1 LFSGK
6 ILLASLFALTVPAL
20 AQAQQQR
27 ARPATPARTDRPVAQ
42 SAGAGMQL
50 TADDMALVVAGLELP
65 PEALS
70 KLASDPQERR
80 SFARDIRH
88 MLAASEEARS
98 LGYAARP
105 ELKLQLELT
114 RSFAVAQIYFRRKQQ
129 AGATSEEQIV
139 PQAEVD
145 ALLKEPAEQQRFAA
159 FVEDYR
165 KNGPGRGAPIADE
178 QRQKLAQHYG
188 RVMLAERKGTA
199 EGVARERAT
208 QLAVMLQQARLLA
221 AAYSKEMQ
229 PQLKPTD
236 AETDAYVAA
245 HPELDTKAARQKV
258 EDILKRVRAG
268 EDFAALAKEFSED
281 PGSRAQGGDLG
292 WFGRGEMVKE
302 FEDAAFAL
310 KEGEVSGIVESP
322 FGYHIIKVEEHR
334 RQMNDANNV
343 VEQVHA
349 RHILVL
355 YSHAARDPN
364 SPPVPPREQARA
376 GVEEEKREQLFESLA
391 ARHNVRVAEDYK
403 VASSVAAPAPASPGG
418 TSATPQAT
426 TPAAQTQ
433 KQADA
438 QTQTQTQTQTKAQGT
453 QPSATK
459 TPARR
464 APARRG
470 H

>member
-1 LFSGK
+1 
-6 ILLASLFALTVPAL
+6 
-20 AQAQQQR
+20 
-27 ARPATPARTDRPVAQ
+27 
-42 SAGAGMQL
+42 
-50 TADDMALVVAGLELP
+50 MALVVAGLELP
-65 PEALS
+65 TESLA
-70 KLASDPQERR
+70 KLANDPQERR
-80 SFARDIRH
+80 NFARDIRH

-114 RSFAVAQIYFRRKQQ
+114 RSFAVAQIYFRRRQQ
-129 AGATSEEQIV
+129 AGAASDEQIV
-139 PQAEVD
+139 PQAEVE
-145 ALLKEPAEQQRFAA
+145 ALLKEPAQQQEFAA
-159 FVEDYR
+159 FLEDYR
-165 KNGPGRGAPIADE
+165 KNGPNQGAPITDD
-178 QRQKLAQHYG
+178 QRQKLAEHYG
-188 RVMLAERKGTA
+188 RVMLAERKGNA
-199 EGVARERAT
+199 EGVARERGT

-229 PQLKPTD
+229 PRFKASD

-245 HPELDTKAARQKV
+245 HPEYDTKAARQKA
-258 EDILKRVRAG
+258 EDLLKRVRAG
-268 EDFAALAKEFSED
+268 EDFATLAKEFSED

-292 WFGRGEMVKE
+292 WFSRGEMVKE

-310 KEGEVSGIVESP
+310 KEGEVSGVVESP

-355 YSHAARDPN
+355 YNHAARDPA
-364 SPPVPPREQARA
+364 SPPVSPREQARQA
-376 GVEEEKREQLFESLA
+376 VEEEKRRQLFESLA

-403 VASSVAAPAPASPGG
+403 VGASAAAPASSGGASV
-418 TSATPQAT
+418 APQAA

-433 KQADA
+433 MQKPTD
-438 QTQTQTQTQTKAQGT
+438 TQTQTRTKAQGT
-453 QPSATK
+453 QPSPTK

-464 APARRG
+464 APSRRG
-470 H
+470 N

>member
-1 LFSGK
+1 MFSGK

-20 AQAQQQR
+20 AQAQQHR
-27 ARPATPARTDRPVAQ
+27 AGPVAPARTNRPAAQ
-42 SAGAGMQL
+42 PAATGLQL

-114 RSFAVAQIYFRRKQQ
+114 RSFAVAQIYFRRRQQ

-165 KNGPGRGAPIADE
+165 RNGPGRGAPITDE

-188 RVMLAERKGTA
+188 RVMLAERKGNA

-229 PQLKPTD
+229 PRLKASD
-236 AETDAYVAA
+236 AEVDAYVAA
-245 HPELDTKAARQKV
+245 HPEYDTKAARQKA
-258 EDILKRVRAG
+258 EDLLKRVRAG
-268 EDFAALAKEFSED
+268 EDFATLAKEFSED

-292 WFGRGEMVKE
+292 WFSRGEMVKE

-310 KEGEVSGIVESP
+310 KEGEVSGVVESP

-355 YSHAARDPN
+355 YNHASRDP
-364 SPPVPPREQARA
+364 SLPPVSPREQARQA
-376 GVEEEKREQLFESLA
+376 VEEEKRIQLFESLA

-403 VASSVAAPAPASPGG
+403 VGTSADAPAP
-418 TSATPQAT
+418 TS
-426 TPAAQTQ
+426 
-433 KQADA
+433 
-438 QTQTQTQTQTKAQGT
+438 
-453 QPSATK
+453 
-459 TPARR
+459 
-464 APARRG
+464 RRG
-470 H
+470 N

>member
-20 AQAQQQR
+20 AQAQQHR
-27 ARPATPARTDRPVAQ
+27 AGPTAPARTNRPAAQ
-42 SAGAGMQL
+42 PAAAGLQL
-50 TADDMALVVAGLELP
+50 NADDMALVVAGLELP

-114 RSFAVAQIYFRRKQQ
+114 RSFAVAQIYFRRRQQ
-129 AGATSEEQIV
+129 AGATSDEQIV

-165 KNGPGRGAPIADE
+165 RNGPGRGAPITDE

-188 RVMLAERKGTA
+188 RVMLAERKGNA
-199 EGVARERAT
+199 EGVARERGT

-229 PQLKPTD
+229 PRLQASD
-236 AETDAYVAA
+236 AETDAYVTA
-245 HPELDTKAARQKV
+245 HPEYDTTPARQKA
-258 EDILKRVRAG
+258 EDLLKRVRAG
-268 EDFAALAKEFSED
+268 EDFATLAKEFSED

-292 WFGRGEMVKE
+292 WFSRGEMVKE

-310 KEGEVSGIVESP
+310 KEGEVSGVVESP

-343 VEQVHA
+343 VEQD
-349 RHILVL
+349 R
-355 YSHAARDPN
+355 
-364 SPPVPPREQARA
+364 Q
-376 GVEEEKREQLFESLA
+376 
-391 ARHNVRVAEDYK
+391 
-403 VASSVAAPAPASPGG
+403 SVV
-418 TSATPQAT
+418 
-426 TPAAQTQ
+426 
-433 KQADA
+433 
-438 QTQTQTQTQTKAQGT
+438 
-453 QPSATK
+453 
-459 TPARR
+459 
-464 APARRG
+464 
-470 H
+470 